1 MFYYNAIYL
10 LINITILSHSS
21 VPYRVAVEKLVQIT
35 IYLHFSGL
43 QSRSRN
49 FGDSITTYKTVLSGT
64 NSEEEDKLQPN
75 SDPETITHPVQ
86 TG

>member
-1 MFYYNAIYL
+1 MTIL
-10 LINITILSHSS
+10 LYVGLYIIINITILSYSS
-21 VPYRVAVEKLVQIT
+21 VPYRVAVKKLVHIS

-43 QSRSRN
+43 QSN
-49 FGDSITTYKTVLSGT
+49 FGDSITYKTVLSGT